1 MVRGGVDL
9 SRWRQFI
16 DDFGKIFSQEL
27 RGLRLINPH
36 FGCERAHLPGPEH
49 FLNLIAGDWLVFF
62 HADPGSECVPLAAL
76 REFIHQA
83 LEAAALLEEAAQ
95 DPDELISTATGS
107 VLSAHGAEYRVK

>member
-16 DDFGKIFSQEL
+16 DDLGKIFSQEL

-62 HADPGSECVPLAAL
+62 HADPGGECAPLAAL

-83 LEAAALLEEAAQ
+83 LEATALLEETAQ
-95 DPDELISTATGS
+95 DPDELISATGCIVFS
-107 VLSAHGAEYRVK
+107 SHGTEY